1 MTDYGRYGLPHL
13 FVIPRVKTNDP
24 QQCQR
29 YIMMIQLGQEKT
41 TRNKTRTIGAIEALL
56 LIAEWHPRSLH
67 FPTGSDG
74 WNGELV
80 GIPFDATNGEGDGS
94 EPSSRWLEDVVEP
107 AKRSDRMS
115 WMLLG
120 SALALAH
127 ELGIFEES
135 GNFDKAQEATN
146 PTPAEVMSLRC
157 IRARKLLY
165 VFIEQLSFRL
175 GCTSMIPQSLNH
187 VLLAKPPP
195 LPVSGYGEIWLV
207 HMTAWVELTKISK
220 SVSDTLFPSAA
231 VTRQTLRSGRYVA
244 LLQHFQSLLKQWLK
258 KHGNMHSKYP
268 FICLVS

>member
-1 MTDYGRYGLPHL
+1 M
-13 FVIPRVKTNDP
+13 
-24 QQCQR
+24 
-29 YIMMIQLGQEKT
+29 LGQEKIS
-41 TRNKTRTIGAIEALL
+41 RAKTRTIGVIEALL

-74 WNGELV
+74 WNGDLV
-80 GIPFDATNGEGDGS
+80 SLPLNTTTGDDDSGNTS
-94 EPSSRWLEDVVEP
+94 TSSRWLEDVVEP

-135 GNFDKAQEATN
+135 GNLDKAHDASN
-146 PTPAEVMSLRC
+146 PTPAEVTSLRF

-195 LPVSGYGEIWLV
+195 VPVSGYGEIWLV

-244 LLQHFQSLLKQWLK
+244 LLQHFQTQLKQWLR
-258 KHGNMHSKYP
+258 KHGNMHSELHGCDRYY
-268 FICLVS
+268 